1 VILRLAGENPDRGYR
16 RITGELVGMGRQVG
30 ASTVG
35 AILKRAGID
44 PWLKQRWRALR
55 HVTLSPTGSVISP
68 RAVLVLNRA

>member
-1 VILRLAGENPDRGYR
+1 MILRLAGENPDRGYR

-55 HVTLSPTGSVISP
+55 HVTLSPQD
-68 RAVLVLNRA
+68 R